1 MKLVSY
7 EAQGQWRPGL
17 LVESGIVFDA
27 DALLVASGARTDAV
41 GSVRELLRRHGGS
54 LPALSER
61 LLGAAANNPRAA
73 VGKADE
79 LRLGPPVTD
88 PGKVLC
94 IGLNYKDHVAETG
107 RKLPEHPDVFSK
119 FASSII
125 GPRADIRC
133 SDVSDNL
140 DFEGELGIVIGRA
153 CRGVTPE
160 EALGFV
166 AGLTVVNDI
175 SARDL
180 QWRGTQ
186 WLPGKAV
193 DDSTPCGPALVTLDE
208 IGDPQALDIRTRVNG
223 AEMQSSNTRYMI
235 FPLARIVSY
244 ISHFL
249 KLRPGDIIA
258 TGTPEGIGA
267 KRQPPVWLRP
277 GDSVE
282 VEVEKVGLL
291 RNTVR

>member
-7 EAQGQWRPGL
+7 EAQGQWLPGL
-17 LVESGIVFDA
+17 LVETYVFDV
-27 DALLVASGARTDAV
+27 DALLRAGGDATEAV

-54 LPALSER
+54 LPALSQR
-61 LLGAAANNPRAA
+61 LLAAAAEHPEAA
-73 VGKADE
+73 VGPVAE
-79 LRLGPPVTD
+79 LHLGPPVTD
-88 PGKVLC
+88 PSKVLC

-107 RKLPEHPDVFSK
+107 RKLPTHPDVFSK

-125 GPRADIRC
+125 GPHDAIRC
-133 SDVSDNL
+133 SGVSENL
-140 DFEGELGIVIGRA
+140 DFEGEVGIVVGRP
-153 CRGVTPE
+153 CRSIRPE

-193 DDSTPCGPALVTLDE
+193 DDSTPCGPTLVTLDE
-208 IGDPQALDIRTRVNG
+208 IGDPQTLNIKTRVNG
-223 AEMQSSNTRYMI
+223 VEMQSSNTRYMI
-235 FPLARIVSY
+235 FPLAEIVSY

-249 KLRPGDIIA
+249 KLQPGDIIA

-267 KRQPPVWLRP
+267 KRQPPVWLQP
-277 GDSVE
+277 GDTVE

-291 RNTVR
+291 CNAIR

>member
-7 EAQGQWRPGL
+7 EVQGQWLPGL
-17 LVESGIVFDA
+17 LVDTHVFDV
-27 DALLVASGARTDAV
+27 DALLRAGGDAAEAV

-54 LPALSER
+54 LPALSQR
-61 LLGAAANNPRAA
+61 LLAAAAEHSEAA
-73 VGKADE
+73 VGPVAE
-79 LRLGPPVTD
+79 LRLRPPVTD
-88 PGKVLC
+88 PSKVLC

-107 RKLPEHPDVFSK
+107 RKLPTHPDVFSK

-125 GPRADIRC
+125 GPHDEIHC
-133 SDVSDNL
+133 SDVSENL
-140 DFEGELGIVIGRA
+140 DFEGEVGIVIGRP
-153 CRGVTPE
+153 CRSVRPE

-208 IGDPQALDIRTRVNG
+208 IGDPQTLNIKTRVNG
-223 AEMQSSNTRYMI
+223 VEMQSSNTRYMI
-235 FPLARIVSY
+235 FPLAEIVSY

-249 KLRPGDIIA
+249 KLQPGDIIA

-267 KRQPPVWLRP
+267 KRQPPVWLQP
-277 GDSVE
+277 GDTIE

-291 RNTVR
+291 RNAIR